1 MPHALQLGD
10 IVLVFT
16 NGKLRKAVF
25 AMRNKFFVA
34 IVLVMSISIV
44 ACGTIATPVP
54 NLETLEAQNQYSEV
68 VEEPTGVVEVAQN
81 VATATPTIAP
91 SATPTPTEEAT
102 PEPTEDPTEAPTEV
116 VVAVPAMELSVE
128 EEQHIIFIQEFGSI
142 PRGQEIFNTTYE
154 VNTMSGLAEWKCAT
168 CHAVDSDVAGVGPGL
183 YSLSDRA
190 GGRIAGM
197 PAELYVYYSI
207 TIPAQ
212 HIVSGYPEN
221 LMPIGYG
228 EIFTPQDIYDVAT
241 YVLSLN
247 Q

>member
-1 MPHALQLGD
+1 
-10 IVLVFT
+10 
-16 NGKLRKAVF
+16 
-25 AMRNKFFVA
+25 MRNKVFMA

-54 NLETLEAQNQYSEV
+54 NLETLEAQNQHSEV
-68 VEEPTGVVEVAQN
+68 VEATGVVEVAEN
-81 VATATPTIAP
+81 IVTEEPTPTEQP
-91 SATPTPTEEAT
+91 TEEPTPTEEPSVEAT
-102 PEPTEDPTEAPTEV
+102 PELTEIPTEAPTETV
-116 VVAVPAMELSVE
+116 VEVPAMELSVE
-128 EEQHIIFIQEFGSI
+128 EEQHIIFIQEFGSV
-142 PRGQEIFNTTYE
+142 PRGQEIFNATYE
-154 VNTMSGLAEWKCAT
+154 VNTMSGLAEWKCST

-183 YSLSDRA
+183 YSLSERA
-190 GGRIAGM
+190 GGRISGM

-228 EIFTPQDIYDVAT
+228 DIFTPQDIYDVSA
-241 YVLSLN
+241 YILSLN

>member
-1 MPHALQLGD
+1 
-10 IVLVFT
+10 
-16 NGKLRKAVF
+16 
-25 AMRNKFFVA
+25 MRNKFFMA
-34 IVLVMSISIV
+34 MILVMSISLV

-54 NLETLEAQNQYSEV
+54 NLETLEARNQHSEV
-68 VEEPTGVVEVAQN
+68 VEEPTGVIEVAQN
-81 VATATPTIAP
+81 IATATPTTVP
-91 SATPTPTEEAT
+91 SATPIEEPTIEPT
-102 PEPTEDPTEAPTEV
+102 PEITEAPTQTPTEAMV
-116 VVAVPAMELSVE
+116 EVPAMQLSVE

-154 VNTMSGLAEWKCAT
+154 VNTASGLAEWRCAT

-190 GGRIAGM
+190 GGRIPGM

-221 LMPIGYG
+221 LMPIGYS
-228 EIFTPQDIYDVAT
+228 EIFTPQDIYDVAA

-247 Q
+247 K

>member
-1 MPHALQLGD
+1 
-10 IVLVFT
+10 
-16 NGKLRKAVF
+16 
-25 AMRNKFFVA
+25 MRNKVFMA

-54 NLETLEAQNQYSEV
+54 NLETLEAQNQHSEV
-68 VEEPTGVVEVAQN
+68 VEEPTGVIEVVES

-91 SATPTPTEEAT
+91 SATPTPTEEIT
-102 PEPTEDPTEAPTEV
+102 PEATEAPTEAPTEA
-116 VVAVPAMELSVE
+116 VVAVPAMELSIE
-128 EEQHIIFIQEFGSI
+128 EEQHIIFIQEFGSV
-142 PRGQEIFNTTYE
+142 PKGQEIFNATYE
-154 VNTMSGLAEWKCAT
+154 VNTMSGLAEWKCST

-190 GGRIAGM
+190 GGRISGM

-221 LMPIGYG
+221 LMPIGYSQ
-228 EIFTPQDIYDVAT
+228 IFSAQDIYDVSA
-241 YVLSLN
+241 YILSLN
-247 Q
+247 K